1 MWQHCKEKLRDQH
14 VTVIETGLIVSKC
27 NPWLAVSPD
36 SVLFKDDVPVGVSEI
51 KLGTAQYNPE
61 TSEGD
66 SNCKTPVETPLWLPA
81 AAVLLT
87 IIQEHSSIT
96 IETIKKIL
104 YQ

>member
-1 MWQHCKEKLRDQH
+1 MIIYLYEISWLLLHFSKLRNQNQ
-14 VTVIETGLIVSKC
+14 V
-27 NPWLAVSPD
+27 
-36 SVLFKDDVPVGVSEI
+36 
-51 KLGTAQYNPE
+51 E